1 MTQPQTA
8 SPDSWWS
15 REAGARDVLRVAMPL
30 VASSISWTILT
41 FIDRIFL
48 LWWSET
54 SFAASFPAA
63 LYWWLLVS
71 LPLGICMYVQTFV
84 AQYVGSNQPSMV
96 GRIIW
101 QGVWLAMAATPLIV
115 IGWWLAPYVFE
126 WAKHDREI
134 LDEER
139 IYFGWLALSSPALL
153 VSYALSGFYAGRGKT
168 RVVAAVDASAALL
181 NIVLDY
187 WWIFGGLGLPAGGI
201 AGAAIATTV
210 VTWLKVAVYLILVL
224 QSHHRQQFNTGMWR
238 IDRHLLGR
246 LWYFGGPGG
255 LQIFLEVG
263 GFAIFI
269 LLVGSLG
276 LVELAAT
283 NLAFN
288 VSSLAFHPVMG
299 LSLAT
304 SILVG
309 QHLGAN
315 REALA
320 LRATWT
326 SMALACIY
334 MAIISF
340 VYVVFPDLVL
350 FGFFQV
356 ESTENRQE
364 IRAMGIILLRF
375 VAAYNLFDAM
385 NLVFSFAIKGAG
397 DTHFVMYV
405 SFIMALLLAGLTWVM
420 RTVLDLGIYE
430 CWTLVTS
437 WVSLLGVIYWL
448 RFRQGRWLSMRV
460 VED

>member
-1 MTQPQTA
+1 MPGRLIETGHG
-8 SPDSWWS
+8 WWA
-15 REAGARDVLRVAMPL
+15 REGGAREVLRVALPL

-63 LYWWLLVS
+63 LYWWTLVS
-71 LPLGICMYVQTFV
+71 LPFGICMYVQTFV
-84 AQYVGSNQPSMV
+84 AQYTGAQQHHMV
-96 GRIIW
+96 GRIVW
-101 QGVWLAMAATPLIV
+101 QGVWLAVLATPLIV
-115 IGWWLAPYVFE
+115 VGWLLAPSIFA
-126 WAKHDREI
+126 WANHSADVVA
-134 LDEER
+134 EELV
-139 IYFGWLALSSPALL
+139 YFGYLSWSSPALL
-153 VSYALSGFYAGRGKT
+153 ISCALSGFYAGRGRT
-168 RVVAAVDASAALL
+168 RMVATIDAGAALL
-181 NIVLDY
+181 NIALDY

-210 VTWLKVAVYLILVL
+210 VTWLKVVIYSALIFRA
-224 QSHHRQQFNTGMWR
+224 HHRQHFHTHHWR
-238 IDRHLLGR
+238 IDRQLFGKLM
-246 LWYFGGPGG
+246 YFGGPGG
-255 LQIFLEVG
+255 LQICLEVG
-263 GFAIFI
+263 GFSVFI
-269 LLVGSLG
+269 LMIGSLG

-299 LSLAT
+299 LSMAT

-309 QHLGAN
+309 QYLGAN

-320 LRATWT
+320 VRITWT
-326 SMALACIY
+326 SMALACFY
-334 MAIISF
+334 MTTISF
-340 VYVVFPDLVL
+340 IYVVFPDLVL
-350 FGFFQV
+350 FGFFQA
-356 ESTENRQE
+356 EPTDNREE

-405 SFIMALLLAGLTWVM
+405 SFVMAVLLVASTWLL
-420 RTVLDLGIYE
+420 RNILNLGIYE
-430 CWTLVTS
+430 CWMLVTG
-437 WVSLLGVIYWL
+437 WVCILGIVYWL

-460 VED
+460 VE